1 MTHRFDCFVVFA
13 EMRTGSNFLEENI
26 NQFPGLKCYGEVY
39 NPHFIG
45 YPNTTDI
52 HGFTQG
58 MRDADPLRLVSVLK
72 DNTQGLPGFRFFHDH
87 DPRVLDRLLADP
99 RCAKII
105 LTRNPVE
112 SYVSWKIAAAT
123 GQWKLTNMKNQKSAQ
138 IRFDPAEFKGH
149 LAQLQSFQ
157 LRLLHGL
164 QTTGQTAFYVAY
176 EDIQDVEVL
185 NGLARYLG
193 ETHQLESASTKLKK
207 QNPAGLEDK
216 VLNFSEMQTALAR
229 TDHFD
234 LGRTPNFE
242 PRRGAA
248 VPTYVAA
255 AGVPLLF
262 LTLKG
267 GPEAT
272 IIRWLTDIGQ
282 GAEPLGNFT
291 QGTLRQWMRKS
302 PGHRRFSV
310 LRHPVARAHTVF
322 CDQILSTGP
331 GSYGE
336 IRATLRR
343 MHNLPI
349 PEGAV
354 GESYDLAHHRTAFLA
369 FLAFVKAN
377 LAGQTNIRV
386 DAAWS
391 HQMQVLQGMSNFASS
406 DLILREDRL
415 AEGLAFLANDVG
427 VRSPELQDIPS
438 GHPFELADF
447 YDGEIEDAV
456 RDVYQRDYVM
466 LGFKRWA

>member
-1 MTHRFDCFVVFA
+1 MTQRFDCFVVFA

-26 NQFPGLKCYGEVY
+26 NQFPGLKCHGEAF

-45 YPNTTDI
+45 YPTTTDI
-52 HGFTQG
+52 HGFTQV
-58 MRDADPLRLVSVLK
+58 MRDADPLRLLSVLK
-72 DNTQGLPGFRFFHDH
+72 ANTKGLPGFRFFHDH
-87 DPRVLDRLLADP
+87 DPRVLDQLLTDP

-123 GQWKLTNMKNQKSAQ
+123 GQWKLTNMKHQKSAQ
-138 IRFDPAEFKGH
+138 IRFDAEEFQGH
-149 LAQLQSFQ
+149 LAQLQRFQ

-193 ETHQLESASTKLKK
+193 ETHQMEAASTKLKK
-207 QNPAGLEDK
+207 QNPAALEDK
-216 VLNFSEMQTALAR
+216 VLNFAEMQAALAR
-229 TDHFD
+229 VDHFD

-262 LTLKG
+262 LPVKG
-267 GPEAT
+267 GPEAQVH
-272 IIRWLTDIGQ
+272 RWLSDIGQ
-282 GAEPLGNFT
+282 GAVPLGNFT
-291 QGTLRQWMRKS
+291 QATLRQWMRKS
-302 PGHRRFSV
+302 PGHRRFTV
-310 LRHPVARAHTVF
+310 LRHPVLRAHSVF
-322 CDQILSTGP
+322 CEQILSTGP
-331 GSYGE
+331 GSFAE

-343 MHNLPI
+343 AYDLPI

-354 GESYDLAHHRTAFLA
+354 GERYELAQHRAAFLA
-369 FLAFVKAN
+369 FLGFVKAN

-391 HQMQVLQGMSNFASS
+391 HQVQVLQGMGNFAPA
-406 DLILREDRL
+406 DVVLREDTL
-415 AEGLAFLANDVG
+415 AEGLAYLARDVG
-427 VRSPELQDIPS
+427 VTSPELRNDPT
-438 GHPFELADF
+438 GHPFALADF
-447 YDGEIEDAV
+447 YDADIEDAV

-466 LGFKRWA
+466 LGFSRWA